1 MHWGFSQLKS
11 QRTREGVVY
20 VVDTFSGIH
29 GTISSVV
36 VIIIIVGW
44 IHSSIDRTL
53 PFDNV
58 VRELACVRSYVYNC

>member
-1 MHWGFSQLKS
+1 M
-11 QRTREGVVY
+11 Y
-20 VVDTFSGIH
+20 VGDTFSGIH

>member
-1 MHWGFSQLKS
+1 M
-11 QRTREGVVY
+11 Y

-36 VIIIIVGW
+36 VVIIIIVCW